1 MNGVNLEKEI
11 NRKIAVVFVTDVVG
25 FSTSMEIDENQ
36 TLQNFRMCKK
46 ILENLFLEH
55 GGRIF
60 NTAGDSILAEFS
72 SAVSAV
78 ICASEFQKL
87 IHERNS
93 SQSLPINGKM
103 EFRVGL
109 NMGDVIV
116 EGENLY
122 GEGVNVASRLEALA
136 QPNGVSLSKSI
147 YDFVNKKTDFLF
159 DDLGEQKIKNTSVHA
174 FDIVT
179 SPEMKRRG
187 KESASESQ
195 STQDVASSN
204 PPAIAV
210 LPFVNMSGDEEQEYF
225 ADGITEDIISNLSSW
240 KTFPV
245 ISRNSSFSY
254 KGTSVR
260 ASKIAQ
266 DLNVDY
272 IVEGSVRKGGNKV
285 RITAQLIDAGSDKHL
300 WSKRWDKSL
309 DDVFEVQDEVSA
321 SIAAMVSPAV
331 KGQEQIKH
339 SVKKKVDVT
348 AWDYYLRALAMY
360 NNNSGA
366 TVITD
371 SDQVIDMCEKSISMQ
386 GDLSD
391 PYVLACKA
399 IMNNIYDLD
408 KASERV
414 ENEDKYHRYC
424 QKAYDLDNNNPE
436 AVVALSR
443 SYNLRR
449 DYEKRLELAEKALEL
464 NPHHSG
470 ALFDYALA
478 ITSFG
483 RFEEALEYIERSIEL
498 NPVEK
503 KGTDYM
509 MVMTRIGLKQFER
522 AIELIDEMA
531 KDDRGGIGQIG
542 FKVACLAH
550 KGDVDKAKD
559 LLKTYLDQ
567 RPQVKNLEDYE
578 KVVPTILKEILMNGM
593 KIAGLPDQ

>member
-1 MNGVNLEKEI
+1 MILEKEI

-25 FSTSMEIDENQ
+25 FSTLMEVDENQ
-36 TLQNFRMCKK
+36 TLQNFRACKK
-46 ILENLFLEH
+46 ILEDLFSEH

-87 IHERNS
+87 IQERNS
-93 SQSLPINGKM
+93 SNSLPENGKM

-122 GEGVNVASRLEALA
+122 GEGVNVASRLEALS

-159 DDLGEQKIKNTSVHA
+159 DDLGEQKIKNTNVHA

-187 KESASESQ
+187 SNGLQENKEPSEK
-195 STQDVASSN
+195 ASSN

-210 LPFVNMSGDEEQEYF
+210 LPFLNMSGDTEQEYF

-260 ASKIAQ
+260 ASQIAA

-285 RITAQLIDAGSDKHL
+285 RITAQLIDASSDKHL

-331 KGQEQIKH
+331 KGQEQ
-339 SVKKKVDVT
+339 VKLSSRKKVDST
-348 AWDYYLRALAMY
+348 AWDHYLRALAIY
-360 NNNSGA
+360 NNENGA
-366 TVITD
+366 TALTD
-371 SDQVIDMCEKSISMQ
+371 SDKVIEMCEKSISMQ
-386 GDLSD
+386 SDLSD
-391 PYVLACKA
+391 PYVLACKV
-399 IMNNIYDLD
+399 ILNNIYNLD
-408 KASERV
+408 KATERPQ
-414 ENEDKYHRYC
+414 NEEKYHKYC
-424 QKAYDLDNNNPE
+424 QRAYDLDNNNPE

-443 SYNLRR
+443 SYNLKR

-483 RFEEALEYIERSIEL
+483 RFEEAMECIEKSIEL

-503 KGTDYM
+503 KSVDYM
-509 MVMTRIGLKQFER
+509 VVMTRIGLKQFDKT
-522 AIELIDEMA
+522 IELIDEMA
-531 KDDRGGIGQIG
+531 RDGRGGVGQIG

-550 KGDVDKAKD
+550 LGELDKAKI
-559 LLKTYLDQ
+559 LLVEYLAQ
-567 RPQVKNLEDYE
+567 RPQVKNLNDYA
-578 KVVPTILKEILMNGM
+578 KVAPTIIKDILMDGM
-593 KIAGLPDQ
+593 RIAGLPS

>member
-1 MNGVNLEKEI
+1 MILEKEI

-25 FSTSMEIDENQ
+25 FSTSMEVDENQ
-36 TLQNFRMCKK
+36 TLQSFRACKR
-46 ILENLFLEH
+46 ILEDLFSEH

-87 IHERNS
+87 IQERNS
-93 SQSLPINGKM
+93 SSSLPENGKM

-122 GEGVNVASRLEALA
+122 GEGVNVASRLEALS

-159 DDLGEQKIKNTSVHA
+159 DDLGEQKIKNTNVHA
-174 FDIVT
+174 FDIIT

-187 KESASESQ
+187 SAGLGEKKDTSEK
-195 STQDVASSN
+195 ASSN

-210 LPFVNMSGDEEQEYF
+210 LPFLNMSGDVEQEYF

-260 ASKIAQ
+260 ASQIAA

-285 RITAQLIDAGSDKHL
+285 RITAQLIDASSDKQL

-331 KGQEQIKH
+331 KGQEQVKL
-339 SVKKKVDVT
+339 SSKKKVDST
-348 AWDYYLRALAMY
+348 AWDYYLRALAIY
-360 NNNSGA
+360 NNENGA
-366 TVITD
+366 TAFTD
-371 SDQVIDMCEKSISMQ
+371 SDKVIEMCEKSISMQ
-386 GDLSD
+386 SDLSD

-399 IMNNIYDLD
+399 ILNNIYNLD
-408 KASERV
+408 KATDRPQ
-414 ENEDKYHRYC
+414 NEEKYHKYC

-443 SYNLRR
+443 SYNLKR

-483 RFEEALEYIERSIEL
+483 RFEEAMKCIERSIEL

-503 KGTDYM
+503 KSIDYM
-509 MVMTRIGLKQFER
+509 VVMTRIGLKQFDKT
-522 AIELIDEMA
+522 IELIDEMA
-531 KDDRGGIGQIG
+531 RDGRGGVGQIG

-550 KGDVDKAKD
+550 LGELDKAKN
-559 LLKTYLDQ
+559 LLVEYLAQ
-567 RPQVKNLEDYE
+567 RPQVKNLDDYA
-578 KVVPTILKEILMNGM
+578 KVAPTIIKDILMDGM
-593 KIAGLPDQ
+593 RIAGLPS

>member
-1 MNGVNLEKEI
+1 MEKEI
-11 NRKIAVVFVTDVVG
+11 KRKIAVVFVTDVVG
-25 FSTSMEIDENQ
+25 FSTSMEVDENQ
-36 TLQNFRMCKK
+36 TLQSFRACKK
-46 ILENLFLEH
+46 ILEDLFHEH

-78 ICASEFQKL
+78 ICASEFQNL
-87 IHERNS
+87 IKERNS
-93 SQSLPINGKM
+93 SSSLQENGKM
-103 EFRVGL
+103 EFRIGL

-147 YDFVNKKTDFLF
+147 FDFVNKKTEFIF
-159 DDLGEQKIKNTSVHA
+159 DDLGEQKIKNTNVHA
-174 FDIVT
+174 FDIIS
-179 SPEMKRRG
+179 SPDMKRRRNENFQKTNVEEG
-187 KESASESQ
+187 
-195 STQDVASSN
+195 STSN
-204 PPAIAV
+204 PPAIVV
-210 LPFVNMSGDEEQEYF
+210 LPFLNMSGDAEQEYF

-260 ASKIAQ
+260 ASQIAK

-285 RITAQLIDAGSDKHL
+285 RITAQLIDSASDKQL

-331 KGQEQIKH
+331 KGQEQIKLA
-339 SVKKKVDVT
+339 SKKKINAT
-348 AWDYYLRALAMY
+348 AWDIYLQALSIF
-360 NNNSGA
+360 NNGE
-366 TVITD
+366 D
-371 SDQVIDMCEKSISMQ
+371 SDKVIERCEESIDMQ

-399 IMNNIYDLD
+399 LMNKIYDLD
-408 KASERV
+408 RSSERTK
-414 ENEDKYHRYC
+414 NEEKYHRYC

-443 SYNLRR
+443 SFNLKR
-449 DYEKRLELAEKALEL
+449 DYEKRLQLAEKALQI

-483 RFEEALEYIERSIEL
+483 RFEEAMECIERSIEL

-503 KGTDYM
+503 KNTDYIV
-509 MVMTRIGLKQFER
+509 VMTRIGLNQFDK
-522 AIELIDEMA
+522 AIDLIDEMLR
-531 KDDRGGIGQIG
+531 DGRGGVGQIG
-542 FKVACLAH
+542 FKAACLAH
-550 KGDVDKAKD
+550 KGHLDEAKVF
-559 LLKTYLDQ
+559 LKQYLDK

-578 KVVPTILKEILMNGM
+578 KLVPTIVKDILMDGM
-593 KIAGLPDQ
+593 RRAGLPEKT

>member
-1 MNGVNLEKEI
+1 MEKEI

-46 ILENLFLEH
+46 ILENLFSEH

-371 SDQVIDMCEKSISMQ
+371 SDQVIDMCEKSISMPR
-386 GDLSD
+386 DSRLKSSKIFNVLNFRPFTKLSD
-391 PYVLACKA
+391 IKS
-399 IMNNIYDLD
+399 ID
-408 KASERV
+408 
-414 ENEDKYHRYC
+414 
-424 QKAYDLDNNNPE
+424 QK
-436 AVVALSR
+436 
-443 SYNLRR
+443 
-449 DYEKRLELAEKALEL
+449 
-464 NPHHSG
+464 
-470 ALFDYALA
+470 
-478 ITSFG
+478 SFG
-483 RFEEALEYIERSIEL
+483 LF
-498 NPVEK
+498 
-503 KGTDYM
+503 G
-509 MVMTRIGLKQFER
+509 
-522 AIELIDEMA
+522 
-531 KDDRGGIGQIG
+531 
-542 FKVACLAH
+542 
-550 KGDVDKAKD
+550 
-559 LLKTYLDQ
+559 
-567 RPQVKNLEDYE
+567 
-578 KVVPTILKEILMNGM
+578 
-593 KIAGLPDQ
+593 

>member
-1 MNGVNLEKEI
+1 MEKEI

-25 FSTSMEIDENQ
+25 FSTSMEVDENQ
-36 TLQNFRMCKK
+36 TLQSFRACKR
-46 ILENLFLEH
+46 ILEDLFSEH

-87 IHERNS
+87 IQERNS
-93 SQSLPINGKM
+93 SSSLPENGKM

-122 GEGVNVASRLEALA
+122 GEGVNVASRLEALS

-159 DDLGEQKIKNTSVHA
+159 DDLGEQKIKNTNVHA
-174 FDIVT
+174 FDIIT

-187 KESASESQ
+187 SAGLGEKKDTSEK
-195 STQDVASSN
+195 ASSN

-210 LPFVNMSGDEEQEYF
+210 LPFLNMSGDVEQEYF

-260 ASKIAQ
+260 ASQIAA

-272 IVEGSVRKGGNKV
+272 IVEGSVRKGGSKV
-285 RITAQLIDAGSDKHL
+285 RITAQLIDASSDKQL

-331 KGQEQIKH
+331 KGQEQVKL
-339 SVKKKVDVT
+339 SSKKKVDST
-348 AWDYYLRALAMY
+348 AWDYYLRALAIY
-360 NNNSGA
+360 NNENRA
-366 TVITD
+366 TAFTD
-371 SDQVIDMCEKSISMQ
+371 SDKVIDMCEKSISMQ
-386 GDLSD
+386 SDLSD

-399 IMNNIYDLD
+399 ILNNIYNLD
-408 KASERV
+408 KATDRPQ
-414 ENEDKYHRYC
+414 NEVKYHKYC

-443 SYNLRR
+443 SYNLKR

-483 RFEEALEYIERSIEL
+483 RFEEAMKCIERSIEL

-503 KGTDYM
+503 KSIDYM
-509 MVMTRIGLKQFER
+509 VVMTLIGLKQFDKT
-522 AIELIDEMA
+522 IELIDEMA
-531 KDDRGGIGQIG
+531 RDGRGGVGQIG

-550 KGDVDKAKD
+550 LGELDKAKN
-559 LLKTYLDQ
+559 LLVEYLAQ
-567 RPQVKNLEDYE
+567 RPQVKNLNDYA
-578 KVVPTILKEILMNGM
+578 KVAPTIIKDILMEGM
-593 KIAGLPDQ
+593 RKSGLPET

>member
-1 MNGVNLEKEI
+1 MEKEI

-25 FSTSMEIDENQ
+25 FSTLMETDENQ
-36 TLQNFRMCKK
+36 TLQSFRACKK
-46 ILENLFLEH
+46 ILEDLFSEH

-87 IHERNS
+87 ILERNN
-93 SQSLPINGKM
+93 SQSLPSNGKM

-122 GEGVNVASRLEALA
+122 GDGVNVASRLEALA

-159 DDLGEQKIKNTSVHA
+159 DDLGEQKIKNTNVHA

-187 KESASESQ
+187 KTNTDVDQSVSAVGTSH
-195 STQDVASSN
+195 

-260 ASKIAQ
+260 ASKIAE
-266 DLNVDY
+266 DLNVGY
-272 IVEGSVRKGGNKV
+272 IVEGSVRKGGSKV
-285 RITAQLIDAGSDKHL
+285 RITAQLIDASSDKHL

-331 KGQEQIKH
+331 KGQEQIKL
-339 SVKKKVDVT
+339 SSKKKVDAT
-348 AWDYYLRALAMY
+348 AWDYYLRALALY
-360 NNNSGA
+360 NNSSGA
-366 TVITD
+366 TSLTD
-371 SDQVIDMCEKSISMQ
+371 SDEVIKMCEKSIEMQ

-399 IMNNIYDLD
+399 IMNNIYNLD
-408 KASERV
+408 KASERNK
-414 ENEDKYHRYC
+414 NEGKYHSYC

-443 SYNLRR
+443 SYNLKRN
-449 DYEKRLELAEKALEL
+449 YEKRLELAEKALEL

-483 RFEEALEYIERSIEL
+483 RFEEAMECIERSIEL

-509 MVMTRIGLKQFER
+509 VVMTSIGLKQFDR
-522 AIELIDEMA
+522 AIDLIDEMA
-531 KDDRGGIGQIG
+531 KEGRGGVGQIG

-550 KGDVDKAKD
+550 KGDVDSAKD
-559 LLKTYLDQ
+559 LLKVYLNQ
-567 RPQVKNLEDYE
+567 RPQVKNLDDYE
-578 KVVPTILKEILMNGM
+578 KVAPTIVKEILMEGM
-593 KIAGLPDQ
+593 KKAGLPEK

>member
-1 MNGVNLEKEI
+1 VILEKEI

-25 FSTSMEIDENQ
+25 FSTSMEVDENQ
-36 TLQNFRMCKK
+36 TLQSFRACKR
-46 ILENLFLEH
+46 ILEDLFSEH

-87 IHERNS
+87 IQERNS
-93 SQSLPINGKM
+93 SSSLPENGKM

-122 GEGVNVASRLEALA
+122 GEGVNVASRLEALS

-159 DDLGEQKIKNTSVHA
+159 DDLGEQKIKNTNVHA
-174 FDIVT
+174 FDIIT

-187 KESASESQ
+187 SAGLGEKKDTSEK
-195 STQDVASSN
+195 ASSN

-210 LPFVNMSGDEEQEYF
+210 LPFLNMSGDVEQEYF

-260 ASKIAQ
+260 ASQIAA

-285 RITAQLIDAGSDKHL
+285 RITAQLIDASSDKQL

-331 KGQEQIKH
+331 KGQEQVKL
-339 SVKKKVDVT
+339 SSKKKVDST
-348 AWDYYLRALAMY
+348 AWDYYLRALAIY
-360 NNNSGA
+360 NNENGA
-366 TVITD
+366 TAFTD
-371 SDQVIDMCEKSISMQ
+371 SDKVIEMCEKSISMQ
-386 GDLSD
+386 SDLSD

-399 IMNNIYDLD
+399 ILNNIYNLD
-408 KASERV
+408 KAADRPQ
-414 ENEDKYHRYC
+414 NEEKYHKYC

-443 SYNLRR
+443 SYNLKR

-483 RFEEALEYIERSIEL
+483 RFEEAMKCIERSIEL

-503 KGTDYM
+503 KSIDYM
-509 MVMTRIGLKQFER
+509 VVMTRIGLKQFDKT
-522 AIELIDEMA
+522 IELIDEMA
-531 KDDRGGIGQIG
+531 RDGRGGVGQIG

-550 KGDVDKAKD
+550 LGELDKAKN
-559 LLKTYLDQ
+559 LLVEYLAQ
-567 RPQVKNLEDYE
+567 RPQVKNLNDYA
-578 KVVPTILKEILMNGM
+578 KVAPTIIKDILMEGM
-593 KIAGLPDQ
+593 RKSGLPET

>member
-1 MNGVNLEKEI
+1 MILEKEI

-25 FSTSMEIDENQ
+25 FSTSMEVDENQ
-36 TLQNFRMCKK
+36 TLQSFRACKR
-46 ILENLFLEH
+46 ILEDLFSEH

-87 IHERNS
+87 IQERNS
-93 SQSLPINGKM
+93 SSSLPENGKM

-122 GEGVNVASRLEALA
+122 GEGVNVASRLEALS

-159 DDLGEQKIKNTSVHA
+159 DDLGEQKIKNTNVHA
-174 FDIVT
+174 FDIIT

-187 KESASESQ
+187 SAGLGEKKDTSEK
-195 STQDVASSN
+195 ASSN

-210 LPFVNMSGDEEQEYF
+210 LPFLNMSGDVEQEYF

-260 ASKIAQ
+260 ASQIAA

-285 RITAQLIDAGSDKHL
+285 RITAQLIDASSDKQL

-331 KGQEQIKH
+331 KGQEQ
-339 SVKKKVDVT
+339 VKLSSRKKVDST
-348 AWDYYLRALAMY
+348 AWDYYLRALAIY
-360 NNNSGA
+360 NNENGA
-366 TVITD
+366 TAFTD
-371 SDQVIDMCEKSISMQ
+371 SDKVIEMCEKSISMQ

-399 IMNNIYDLD
+399 ILNNIYNLD
-408 KASERV
+408 KATDRPQ
-414 ENEDKYHRYC
+414 NEEKYHKYC

-443 SYNLRR
+443 SYNLKR

-483 RFEEALEYIERSIEL
+483 RFEEAMKCIERSIEL
-498 NPVEK
+498 NPVDK
-503 KGTDYM
+503 KSIDYM
-509 MVMTRIGLKQFER
+509 VVMTRIGLKQFDKT
-522 AIELIDEMA
+522 IELIDEMA
-531 KDDRGGIGQIG
+531 RDGRGGVGQIG

-550 KGDVDKAKD
+550 LGELDKAKN
-559 LLKTYLDQ
+559 LLVEYLAQ
-567 RPQVKNLEDYE
+567 RPQVKNLNDYA
-578 KVVPTILKEILMNGM
+578 KVAPTIIKDILMEGM
-593 KIAGLPDQ
+593 RKSGLPET

>member
-1 MNGVNLEKEI
+1 MILEKEI

-25 FSTSMEIDENQ
+25 FSTSMEVDENQ
-36 TLQNFRMCKK
+36 TLQSFRACKR
-46 ILENLFLEH
+46 ILEDLFSEH

-87 IHERNS
+87 IQERNS
-93 SQSLPINGKM
+93 SSSLPENGKM

-122 GEGVNVASRLEALA
+122 GEGVNVASRLEALS

-159 DDLGEQKIKNTSVHA
+159 DDLGEQKIKNTNVHA
-174 FDIVT
+174 FDIIT

-187 KESASESQ
+187 SAGLGEKKDTSEK
-195 STQDVASSN
+195 ASSN

-210 LPFVNMSGDEEQEYF
+210 LPFLNMSGDVEQEYF

-260 ASKIAQ
+260 ASQIAA

-285 RITAQLIDAGSDKHL
+285 RITAQLIDASSDKQL

-331 KGQEQIKH
+331 KGQEQVKL
-339 SVKKKVDVT
+339 SSKKKVDST
-348 AWDYYLRALAMY
+348 AWDYYLRALAIY
-360 NNNSGA
+360 NNENGA
-366 TVITD
+366 TAFTD
-371 SDQVIDMCEKSISMQ
+371 SDKVIEMCEKSISMQ
-386 GDLSD
+386 SDLSD

-399 IMNNIYDLD
+399 ILNNIYNLD
-408 KASERV
+408 KATDRPQ
-414 ENEDKYHRYC
+414 NEEKYHKYC

-443 SYNLRR
+443 SYNLKR

-483 RFEEALEYIERSIEL
+483 RFEEAMKCIERSIEL

-503 KGTDYM
+503 KSIDYM
-509 MVMTRIGLKQFER
+509 VVMTRIGLKQFDKT
-522 AIELIDEMA
+522 IELIDEMA
-531 KDDRGGIGQIG
+531 RDGRGGVGQIG

-550 KGDVDKAKD
+550 LGELDKAKN
-559 LLKTYLDQ
+559 LLVEYLAQ
-567 RPQVKNLEDYE
+567 RPQVKNLNDYA
-578 KVVPTILKEILMNGM
+578 KVAPTIIKDILMEGM
-593 KIAGLPDQ
+593 RKSGLPET